1 MELFITSDINLILL
15 KLFWLNTW
23 SRRLIESH
31 WHWQDWQWTLLIR
44 STTLLHHFWDC
55 VKSHEE
61 YIYPLFVEK
70 RRATLVQTATMV
82 IVLFLCTNLKQIVLA
97 DGWKLLF
104 APKLLQGFEIVLT
117 CASECLPTFP
127 SRGHSPP
134 VSHSHSVAWLS
145 LSNLATQLSLLF
157 KFSLSDMRPAAA
169 NIGEALT

>member
-1 MELFITSDINLILL
+1 M
-15 KLFWLNTW
+15 
-23 SRRLIESH
+23 H
-31 WHWQDWQWTLLIR
+31 
-44 STTLLHHFWDC
+44 
-55 VKSHEE
+55 KSKADS
-61 YIYPLFVEK
+61 V
-70 RRATLVQTATMV
+70 T
-82 IVLFLCTNLKQIVLA
+82 LA

-157 KFSLSDMRPAAA
+157 MFSLSDMRPAAA
-169 NIGEALT
+169 NIGEALTKNFTKSERRMERRFAWYDYWCGTGGGGK